1 MQIPCIKCKGSNP
14 MKNCGRTYCPIY
26 AKASAM
32 FKTKEKVGKEDFQSS
47 SNTPFVGRFGYPN
60 INVGTL
66 SPPER
71 TDDDWLYDAPTHW
84 AENDFQIQQ
93 IINYRGSLVNSRF
106 KSNVVDARKASNFL
120 EINQELAMAS
130 KPADIEVNLK
140 DKPKFRLKL
149 DAFNLPMGP
158 NAQLEKLRLEENPK
172 VPHKVDKVVSDYD
185 LKANEGLKILYEKGF
200 DENALSKLLSI
211 GNLGLKKGRKLVPT
225 RWSITTTD
233 SNLGNNIVKEIKH
246 YNETDYLAFFGSYL
260 GNYYLVLCF
269 PEPWSYELFETYM
282 PNAEFNVSDKIEF
295 MTDYESYRGRK
306 KYAENCAG
314 GFYSV
319 RLAVLEKLKKIKRQA
334 SVLTLRFITG
344 EYFAPL
350 GVWVTRFAARKALE
364 NKPIEFGSKELMLN
378 YTRLLVRR
386 KFGYD
391 ADNLL
396 RKSVMLREMR
406 QQSKLNRFFN

>member
-1 MQIPCIKCKGSNP
+1 MQVPCIKCKGSDP

-26 AKASAM
+26 AKASSM
-32 FKTKEKVGKEDFQSS
+32 FKVKEKIGKDNFQSS
-47 SNTPFVGRFGYPN
+47 SNTPFVGRYGYPN

-66 SPPER
+66 SPPEKV
-71 TDDDWLYDAPTHW
+71 DDDWLYDAPSHW
-84 AENDFQIQQ
+84 AANDFQIQQ
-93 IINYRGSLVNSRF
+93 IIGYRGALINSRF
-106 KSNVVDARKASNFL
+106 KTNVKKSSKFL

-130 KPADIEVNLK
+130 KPAEVEINLK
-140 DKPKFRLKL
+140 DKPKFRVKL

-158 NAQLEKLRLEENPK
+158 NAQLERLRLGENPK
-172 VPHKVDKVVSDYD
+172 IPSKVDKVVSDYD
-185 LKANEGLKILYEKGF
+185 LKAGEGLKILYEKGF
-200 DENALSKLLSI
+200 DENALSKLLSV

-225 RWSITTTD
+225 RWSITATD
-233 SNLGNNIVKEIKH
+233 SNLGNDVVKEVKQF
-246 YNETDYLAFFGSYL
+246 NEGDYLAFFGSYI
-260 GNYYLVLCF
+260 GNYYLILCF

-295 MTDYESYRGRK
+295 MTDYEPYRGRK

-319 RLAVLEKLKKIKRQA
+319 RLAILEKLKKMKRQC
-334 SVLTLRFITG
+334 SVLALRFITG

-364 NKPIEFGSKELMLN
+364 GKGIEFGSKELMLD
-378 YTRLLVRR
+378 YARLLVKR

-396 RKSVMLREMR
+396 RESVMLKEMR
-406 QQSKLNRFFN
+406 EQSKLSRFF